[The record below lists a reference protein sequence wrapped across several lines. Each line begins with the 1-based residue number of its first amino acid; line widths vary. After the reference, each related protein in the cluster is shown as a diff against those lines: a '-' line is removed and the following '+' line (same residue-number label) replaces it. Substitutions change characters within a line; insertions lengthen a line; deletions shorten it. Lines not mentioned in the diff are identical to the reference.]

1 MELYVS
7 EFSKYVITLLIALYT
22 YESFAVFRKKQESD
36 RNGIYTRQNILMFGL
51 HFSCFIVICF
61 ETGDITYLFF
71 YAFQQIVLYATVIL
85 FRMLY
90 PKTNR
95 LLVNN
100 MCMLLTV
107 GFVILTRLSLC

>member
-51 HFSCFIVICF
+51 HFSCDCDPVP
-61 ETGDITYLFF
+61 D
-71 YAFQQIVLYATVIL
+71 A
-85 FRMLY
+85 
-90 PKTNR
+90 
-95 LLVNN
+95 
-100 MCMLLTV
+100 
-107 GFVILTRLSLC
+107 LSQNEQASCQ